1 MVTTQEQNRPGTTW
15 GPAFLAFA
23 VFALI
28 AAGSILV
35 AQRHGGPSEE
45 KWSSGSF
52 RQSPDGGRVEMV
64 AVMRSAHHSSDTQ
77 AFRRAEMVTIA
88 GHGSLD
94 LSGAKMAAAGGSME
108 VVVLGGQATVRVP
121 SDWAVVT
128 KDSLTVGKLENQAR
142 RAAAQPSRTLQLEA
156 VVLGGRLEVI
166 H

>member
-1 MVTTQEQNRPGTTW
+1 MTTQEQNRPGTAL

-23 VFALI
+23 VFGLI

-35 AQRHGGPSEE
+35 AQRHGGPWGE

-64 AVMRSAHHSSDTQ
+64 AVMRNAQHSSATQ
-77 AFRRAEMVTIA
+77 AFRRAEMVTVA
-88 GHGSLD
+88 GRGSLD
-94 LSGAKMAAAGGSME
+94 LSGAKMADDGGSME
-108 VVVLGGQATVRVP
+108 VVVLGGRATIRVP
-121 SDWAVVT
+121 SDWVVVT
-128 KDSLTVGKLENQAR
+128 KDSLTVGKLENRAR
-142 RAAAQPSRTLQLEA
+142 RAEVEPSRTLQLEA